1 MPLALVTADSEG
13 RILAVRLTDMRVVRS
28 LEVPHEPHGIEAVD
42 LLRSALVMSNESGT
56 VTVLDAGAL
65 EVRRVLEGFSSP
77 RYAAGTRGA
86 GSRTSATTSP
96 ARSSPSMSR
105 PHA

>member
-1 MPLALVTADSEG
+1 MTADSEG
-13 RILAVRLTDMRVVRS
+13 RILAVRLTDMQVVRS
-28 LEVPHEPHGIEAVD
+28 LAVPHEPHGIEAVD

-65 EVRRVLEGFSSP
+65 EVRRVLRGLLEP
-77 RYAAGTRGA
+77 ALCRRRTRGA
-86 GSRTSATTSP
+86 GSRTSATTSRD
-96 ARSSPSMSR
+96 RSSPSTSL